1 MQAVGREVI
10 VDWWSYSTQAEVEAV
25 LRAQITAYAD
35 DVRTGAFP
43 SSEESYHLNAE
54 QAEAMALYGNLP
66 IGD

>member
-1 MQAVGREVI
+1 MAPKFVRRYSDVKAV
-10 VDWWSYSTQAEVEAV
+10 SVEAV
-25 LRAQITAYAD
+25 SAYAD
-35 DVRTGAFP
+35 DVRIGAFP

>member
-1 MQAVGREVI
+1 MSLSLYRMAPKFVRRYADVKAV
-10 VDWWSYSTQAEVEAV
+10 SVEAV
-25 LRAQITAYAD
+25 SAYAD